1 MPYIYSIAWKTTN
14 ERYTPMR
21 PLVMDFRTDTRA
33 QNIGD
38 QFLFGP
44 SILVNPVLEPD
55 AATRHL
61 YLPKSPWYDFWTGKA
76 IEGGKSIDAE
86 VSIETIPLYIRA
98 GSIVPMGPDV
108 EYAAEKPADPIE
120 LRVYPGANAAFTL
133 YEDENDTY
141 DYEKGVYATIP
152 ITWDDATKTLS
163 IGDRKGN
170 FPGMLATREF
180 RIVFVRDGHG
190 AGIGPSA
197 QPDRIVRYSGKTVT
211 VTPQQR

>member
-1 MPYIYSIAWKTTN
+1 MPYIYSVAWKTTN

-55 AATRHL
+55 ATTRHL
-61 YLPKSPWYDFWTGKA
+61 YLPKARWFDFWTGKTVD
-76 IEGGKSIDAE
+76 GGKSIDAA

-120 LRVYPGANAAFTL
+120 LRVYSGANAAFSL
-133 YEDENDTY
+133 YEDQNDTY
-141 DYEKGVYATIP
+141 NYEKGAYAIIP
-152 ITWDDATKTLS
+152 IQWDDASQTLS
-163 IGDRKGN
+163 IGDRKGD
-170 FPGMLATREF
+170 FPGMLASREF
-180 RIVFVRDGHG
+180 RVVFVREGHG
-190 AGIGPSA
+190 IGIGASPQA
-197 QPDRIVRYSGKTVT
+197 DRIVRYSGKAVRI
-211 VTPQQR
+211 TPQ